1 MASATSRTR
10 RNESTRRPYRDKI
23 ENQIRW
29 GFHNRHILSYPLSAI
44 PLLYNICSI
53 KEIRVQTQISRMYRK
68 PDSLFQSKVPF
79 LLVEK
84 QKTSYGWQSY
94 DLYNKHLSTAAEN
107 LTSKTAKNSER
118 GVGRKKNIL
127 EENYENNA
135 IHISEKQ
142 SKNVFSSEINSC
154 IPSSLRF
161 FLQRVSFLEAANNRL
176 MDWKPNS

>member
-1 MASATSRTR
+1 MRAHDAHIVIKSKTKLDEAFIIVTSWVTLSLQSLYYTTFVQSKKY
-10 RNESTRRPYRDKI
+10 ECKLKYPECT
-23 ENQIRW
+23 EN
-29 GFHNRHILSYPLSAI
+29 H
-44 PLLYNICSI
+44 
-53 KEIRVQTQISRMYRK
+53 
-68 PDSLFQSKVPF
+68 SLFQSKVRF

-118 GVGRKKNIL
+118 GVGRKNIL